1 VMRRTLSNVPLP
13 AHLLMPIIAP
23 RVLADTLV
31 GSTAPRLRPRSNC
44 VGIQRCP
51 SPALYLES
59 IKARSGV
66 EDCLFSSLKDIAK
79 VQNSNPQPTGPADMA
94 YRACPKILGSWRASS
109 KSSRSDLARRPMP
122 GTDVSM
128 IRCNLSTNRSTVMPN
143 LG

>member
-1 VMRRTLSNVPLP
+1 MAAHCAATAERRTRR
-13 AHLLMPIIAP
+13 A
-23 RVLADTLV
+23 
-31 GSTAPRLRPRSNC
+31 GSLTNC

-51 SPALYLES
+51 SPALHLES
-59 IKARSGV
+59 IKDKGL
-66 EDCLFSSLKDIAK
+66 EDCGLSLNDVAT
-79 VQNSNPQPTGPADMA
+79 VQNSNSQPIRSADIA

-128 IRCNLSTNRSTVMPN
+128 IRWNLSTNRSTVMPN